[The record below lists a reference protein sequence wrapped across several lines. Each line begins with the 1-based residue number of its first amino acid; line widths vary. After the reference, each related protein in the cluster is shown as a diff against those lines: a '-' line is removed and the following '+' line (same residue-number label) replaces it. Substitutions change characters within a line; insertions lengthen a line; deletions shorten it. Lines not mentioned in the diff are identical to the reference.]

1 MTCESCGRAFT
12 PALPGHRVCR
22 VCWFEREGDYE
33 MALADLAWQRGYE
46 LAEERTADH
55 SERIGKALDSL
66 PLRDV
71 ISLCHPDRHP
81 AERCEQAN
89 RGTRELLALRSRL
102 EEAKAA

>member
-1 MTCESCGRAFT
+1 MTCESCGRDFT

-33 MALADLAWQRGYE
+33 MALAELAWRRGYE
-46 LAEERTADH
+46 LAVERAIDE
-55 SERIGKALDSL
+55 SGRMGKALDSL

-81 AERCEQAN
+81 AERCQQAN
-89 RGTRELLALRSRL
+89 RATRELLALRRLL
-102 EEAKAA
+102 EEAA